1 MLTTRVTVL
10 DSKGHPYAG
19 AGDRLSFLD
28 LPLGGVTQPVQTDAQ
43 GVAVIEH
50 RSQGTADVIVNGHRQ
65 GRYVLPA
72 NLTVELG

>member
-10 DSKGHPYAG
+10 QSTGWAYVG
-19 AGDRLSFLD
+19 ASVRLSFLD
-28 LPLGGVTQPVQTDAQ
+28 LPLGGVTQPVQTDEH

-50 RSQGTADVIVNGHRQ
+50 RSTGIADVIVNGHRQ

-72 NLTVELG
+72 NLILEMG